1 MEYDGEAGLFLSLKD
16 CTILFPALKGN
27 ESSLSR
33 EERMLML
40 RIEKVLY
47 GNLSIREMEEL
58 LGEAAG
64 GLKPPP
70 SDPEDPHA

>member
-1 MEYDGEAGLFLSLKD
+1 MDDDGEAGVFLSLYD
-16 CTILFPALKGN
+16 CAVLFPALKGN

-58 LGEAAG
+58 LARGADA
-64 GLKPPP
+64 
-70 SDPEDPHA
+70 